1 MAKERLK
8 RLASSSNVPGF
19 LAFALPA
26 LILFIGFQT
35 AGVFPFGD
43 RHILTIDLFHQY
55 APFLAEYRR
64 KLLSFWTL
72 QFSWNGGL
80 GIDFYSLFAY
90 YLSSPLNLLI
100 VLFPES
106 QLSNFVLFSVVL
118 KTGLAG
124 YTGYFYLRRGRAHT
138 PWVSVVFAMGYALSS
153 FTLAYFWNIMWL
165 DVIVLLPILAYT
177 ALLLV
182 REERIAPY
190 VITLAVTLFVNYYV
204 AFFAALFIALYFLVL
219 LVENVPFKRWK
230 DQLAKLV
237 LFAGASTL
245 SAALSAV
252 LILPVYLK
260 LQTTSASGDAWPEE
274 LKFTFSPLD
283 LTARMMYATEPA
295 VRSGLPNIYA
305 GVLVLLFIP
314 VYFLARKISMRAKLA
329 NAALLAVL
337 VLSLSVNSLN
347 FFWHGM
353 HYPNQLPHRFA
364 FVVVFLLVVMAAD
377 AFRAYR
383 ETGGTIVIKSAVGL
397 GFLAVLLNR
406 LDGELVSGRT
416 MFITILL
423 MVIYTAFVTV
433 LVKRSKPGQSAALGD
448 DVAGASDRATVRV
461 GANRELVEL
470 QGVESAATTVEN
482 AERHSAA
489 HKRGKRKP
497 AFFAKVGSVQGARVL
512 AVALISVVSLEFL
525 VSTALGI
532 EDVRD
537 GQVFGDID
545 GYAAGEFPRQ
555 VREALKQIESDN
567 EGENVRSEF
576 IRYKTY
582 NDPFLYGYNGVTVF
596 TSTFAKQQMQMM
608 RDLGLSTNGINSYSL
623 NPTKPLDSF
632 FGVKYLMDRE
642 KDRPKTVDYQT
653 YYEGSELKVYE
664 NPNALPQAFFVKSSA
679 ADWNS
684 EKAGALENQ
693 SAMYRAAFGVDGL
706 FDIVEPDFSSSSGT
720 VETRGVNELGQE
732 VHVSPQKDEAG
743 RIDVSVVAHE
753 NGQYYLAYRQ
763 GSTYPETVYGYKSVD
778 SDERYIANTRK
789 DGLIDLGYLEQG
801 EVGRAQL
808 KTPPDKAG
816 TVNVQVGRLNEQAF
830 ETAISTAR
838 ATDVEIVKRGKRSLE
853 MNVNATEPGYVLVTS
868 IWDPGWSA
876 KVNGAAVEVKPFSD
890 SLMLI
895 PVEPG
900 QNAISMKFRPAGII
914 AGVITTLV
922 ALVLL
927 WLLIVSERRGRA
939 RRAEKLAHAAAAAES
954 TEGAEAQPLD
964 GESDGDA
971 ESTEGAEAQ
980 PLDGESDGDAEPTE
994 EAETDRNDPVD
1005 GEES

>member
-64 KLLSFWTL
+64 KLLSFGTL

-525 VSTALGI
+525 VSTALG
-532 EDVRD
+532 
-537 GQVFGDID
+537 
-545 GYAAGEFPRQ
+545 
-555 VREALKQIESDN
+555 
-567 EGENVRSEF
+567 
-576 IRYKTY
+576 
-582 NDPFLYGYNGVTVF
+582 
-596 TSTFAKQQMQMM
+596 
-608 RDLGLSTNGINSYSL
+608 
-623 NPTKPLDSF
+623 
-632 FGVKYLMDRE
+632 
-642 KDRPKTVDYQT
+642 
-653 YYEGSELKVYE
+653 
-664 NPNALPQAFFVKSSA
+664 
-679 ADWNS
+679 
-684 EKAGALENQ
+684 
-693 SAMYRAAFGVDGL
+693 
-706 FDIVEPDFSSSSGT
+706 
-720 VETRGVNELGQE
+720 
-732 VHVSPQKDEAG
+732 
-743 RIDVSVVAHE
+743 
-753 NGQYYLAYRQ
+753 
-763 GSTYPETVYGYKSVD
+763 
-778 SDERYIANTRK
+778 
-789 DGLIDLGYLEQG
+789 
-801 EVGRAQL
+801 
-808 KTPPDKAG
+808 
-816 TVNVQVGRLNEQAF
+816 
-830 ETAISTAR
+830 
-838 ATDVEIVKRGKRSLE
+838 
-853 MNVNATEPGYVLVTS
+853 
-868 IWDPGWSA
+868 
-876 KVNGAAVEVKPFSD
+876 
-890 SLMLI
+890 
-895 PVEPG
+895 
-900 QNAISMKFRPAGII
+900 
-914 AGVITTLV
+914 
-922 ALVLL
+922 
-927 WLLIVSERRGRA
+927 
-939 RRAEKLAHAAAAAES
+939 
-954 TEGAEAQPLD
+954 
-964 GESDGDA
+964 
-971 ESTEGAEAQ
+971 
-980 PLDGESDGDAEPTE
+980 
-994 EAETDRNDPVD
+994 
-1005 GEES
+1005 

>member
-971 ESTEGAEAQ
+971 E
-980 PLDGESDGDAEPTE
+980 PTE
-994 EAETDRNDPVD
+994 EAEADRNDPVD